1 MAVWFSLSRKSG
13 LSRSFRSYKTPSL
26 SAFTLVCVKPF
37 YSDGNASMRV
47 AAFRVI
53 KTIHLHAA
61 TRWIFLFF
69 FFCYNDFPLRRIL
82 LGFAVTGARSS
93 WLQWQCSAVVT
104 RPPTVVKRRIV
115 CLAALLKRYKKILSF
130 TRVSRKKI

>member
-1 MAVWFSLSRKSG
+1 MRWLVFSFSQEWLSQS
-13 LSRSFRSYKTPSL
+13 LRSYKTPSV

-69 FFCYNDFPLRRIL
+69 FFCYNDFPSWRIL
-82 LGFAVTGARSS
+82 LGFAVTVARSS
-93 WLQWQCSAVVT
+93 WLQWQCSVVVT

-115 CLAALLKRYKKILSF
+115 CLVASWKIRKNIIF
-130 TRVSRKKI
+130 HECVSQKAI